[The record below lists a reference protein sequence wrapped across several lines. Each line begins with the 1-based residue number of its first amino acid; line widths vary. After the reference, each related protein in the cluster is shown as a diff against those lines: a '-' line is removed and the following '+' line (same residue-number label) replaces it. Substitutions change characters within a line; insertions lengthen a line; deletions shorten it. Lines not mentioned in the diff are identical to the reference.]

1 MPRGI
6 ITDANITGNLTAN
19 SAVFQRLQN
28 QTADLVKYT
37 DNGSTVVGGRNS
49 NGQIFTG
56 ATQGYLIQV
65 GGTPTATSGTG
76 TTATITLTSA
86 SNLAVGD
93 LIQVAGFTPAAYNTT
108 GLARVTAVSN
118 SAPFSVSYASTAT
131 GAMTVAGNVTAPSQA
146 TIISRSAGTVPLVVK
161 GNGFNMDLQ
170 RWYKSDNGLAALINP
185 YGTLQVYASANSF
198 ISDNRA
204 NHILRLV
211 GATTQTNHAL
221 MVQNN
226 SGTTLG
232 GFNAVGQPFSGSTT
246 PIVKAVGGATTAASG
261 TGSTATITTTS
272 SHNLAV
278 GDRVT
283 VAGITPAGY
292 NGTYILSAVTA
303 NTISYA
309 NTTTGAQTV
318 AGTVS
323 VDAQSS
329 MTIKSAGTTGKII
342 RAAASQAANLQEWQ
356 DSTTAVRASVGP
368 TGNITTIS
376 GLTLSGANSPINL
389 NGSLGSSGQ
398 VLTSSGAGTTPT
410 WTTVSGGTFTGGTLT
425 SDLIL
430 AAGSTTVEPIRF
442 QTNTSTPVA
451 TSGALDYDGDKF
463 YAVTSGTATGRLM
476 VPAIARVFSNANATA
491 ATTNSS
497 QSIFQAGARA
507 LTLEAAKTYYFRLN
521 LGVNFTFSAVP
532 AAIQLVPTFTQTP
545 VAINYSA
552 VWASGTSGGVQSFRT
567 TSTSAVSI
575 SPTLSASITGGTIL
589 IEGFFQ
595 SNATTGG
602 TVEFKYQISTG
613 GGSSATAQTGT
624 LLEIQKIGTG
634 APGIISGAW
643 A

>member
-6 ITDANITGNLTAN
+6 ITDANITGNVN
-19 SAVFQRLQN
+19 VFDQIR
-28 QTADLVKYT
+28 AG
-37 DNGSTVVGGRNS
+37 GSTGLGQLSVTPINAATIGAVIRGAASQSAHLLQLQDSSGTVLSGVSASGRIYTGTAPLTNSGAQAANISALADAATVTPLVVRGAASQSANLLELQRADAGVAFRVRNNGNFGSGGLVTGVNAYINNDIIGDTKGLIVRGASGQTNNLQEWQNS
-49 NGQIFTG
+49 
-56 ATQGYLIQV
+56 
-65 GGTPTATSGTG
+65 GGT
-76 TTATITLTSA
+76 
-86 SNLAVGD
+86 V
-93 LIQVAGFTPAAYNTT
+93 
-108 GLARVTAVSN
+108 LARVTSSGSLVTTQGFAVLGGASISGSIATLLQTSN
-118 SAPFSVSYASTAT
+118 AARIA
-131 GAMTVAGNVTAPSQA
+131 
-146 TIISRSAGTVPLVVK
+146 LVVQ
-161 GNGFNMDLQ
+161 G
-170 RWYKSDNGLAALINP
+170 
-185 YGTLQVYASANSF
+185 
-198 ISDNRA
+198 
-204 NHILRLV
+204 
-211 GATTQTNHAL
+211 
-221 MVQNN
+221 
-226 SGTTLG
+226 
-232 GFNAVGQPFSGSTT
+232 
-246 PIVKAVGGATTAASG
+246 
-261 TGSTATITTTS
+261 
-272 SHNLAV
+272 
-278 GDRVT
+278 
-283 VAGITPAGY
+283 
-292 NGTYILSAVTA
+292 
-303 NTISYA
+303 
-309 NTTTGAQTV
+309 
-318 AGTVS
+318 
-323 VDAQSS
+323 
-329 MTIKSAGTTGKII
+329 
-342 RAAASQAANLQEWQ
+342 AASQSANLQEWQ
-356 DSTTAVRASVGP
+356 NSGGTVLARVDSGGNFKATNVATLNSTGQMTEANSGALFVMGRATAQASSPGLNFGTLYFRDGTTAGTLRLATR
-368 TGNITTIS
+368 TGAAGVEETIVDNISSTGSTAGARFTGAGGVNTTG

-389 NGSLGSSGQ
+389 NGSLGTSGQ

-410 WTTVSGGTFTGGTLT
+410 WTTVGGTFTGGTLT

-567 TSTSAVSI
+567 TSTAAVSI
-575 SPTLSASITGGTIL
+575 SPSLSASVTGGTIL

-624 LLEIQKIGTG
+624 LLEIEKIGTG
-634 APGIISGAW
+634 TPGIISGAW

>member
-6 ITDANITGNLTAN
+6 ITDANITGNVNVFDQIRAGGSTGLGQLSVTPINAATIG
-19 SAVFQRLQN
+19 AVIRGVAS
-28 QTADLVKYT
+28 QTADLQQWQ
-37 DNGSTVVGGRNS
+37 NS
-49 NGQIFTG
+49 
-56 ATQGYLIQV
+56 A
-65 GGTPTATSGTG
+65 GGTVAKVDSGGIISTSSFYNLTNSTNGVAVQGTYAIRFNG
-76 TTATITLTSA
+76 TLT
-86 SNLAVGD
+86 N
-93 LIQVAGFTPAAYNTT
+93 F
-108 GLARVTAVSN
+108 
-118 SAPFSVSYASTAT
+118 
-131 GAMTVAGNVTAPSQA
+131 
-146 TIISRSAGTVPLVVK
+146 GT
-161 GNGFNMDLQ
+161 
-170 RWYKSDNGLAALINP
+170 S
-185 YGTLQVYASANSF
+185 
-198 ISDNRA
+198 
-204 NHILRLV
+204 
-211 GATTQTNHAL
+211 
-221 MVQNN
+221 
-226 SGTTLG
+226 
-232 GFNAVGQPFSGSTT
+232 
-246 PIVKAVGGATTAASG
+246 
-261 TGSTATITTTS
+261 
-272 SHNLAV
+272 
-278 GDRVT
+278 
-283 VAGITPAGY
+283 
-292 NGTYILSAVTA
+292 
-303 NTISYA
+303 
-309 NTTTGAQTV
+309 TTTGTKVTITNDV
-318 AGTVS
+318 AANKGLV
-323 VDAQSS
+323 VQ
-329 MTIKSAGTTGKII
+329 G
-342 RAAASQAANLQEWQ
+342 AASQSANLQEWQ
-356 DSTTAVRASVGP
+356 SSGGTVIAAVSSTGVIRSGVFASTTAGLTGIFTNYDTSGIGIAPSAANQKGLIVRGMTSQTANLTEWQNSGGTVLARVDSGGNFKATNVATLNSTGQMTEANSGALFVMGRATAQASSPGLNFGTLYFRDGTTAGTLRLATR
-368 TGNITTIS
+368 TGAAGVEETIVDNISSTGSTAGARFTGAGGVNTTG

-389 NGSLGSSGQ
+389 NGSLGTSGQ

-410 WTTVSGGTFTGGTLT
+410 WTTVGGTFTGGTLT

-567 TSTSAVSI
+567 TSTAAVSI
-575 SPTLSASITGGTIL
+575 SPSLSASVTGGTIL

-624 LLEIQKIGTG
+624 LLEIEKIGTG
-634 APGIISGAW
+634 TPGIISGAW